1 MTTIRQ
7 TSVRALGLLVLAG
20 LLSPISSQA
29 ADSSIIKLAVS
40 ALQGKVESQS
50 VHQIPA
56 SGSIEVG
63 FSPNGGAESLVLK
76 TIHAAQTDLKVLA
89 YSFTSVP
96 VTGALLRAVK
106 RGVKVT
112 LVVDEKHNLGT
123 GSARPAK
130 SALSALAIAG
140 ASVWTTSAFAIHHDK
155 IIISDGVHVQLG
167 SFNYSKSA
175 ADKNSENVLV
185 NWNNPELARVYQEH
199 FQRNLRSATKFT
211 PDY

>member
-1 MTTIRQ
+1 MSTIRQ
-7 TSVRALGLLVLAG
+7 TSVRALCLLALASF
-20 LLSPISSQA
+20 LLPINSQA
-29 ADSSIIKLAVS
+29 ADASILKLAVS
-40 ALQGKVESQS
+40 ALQGKVASQS

-56 SGSIEVG
+56 TGSIEVG
-63 FSPNGGAESLVLK
+63 FSPNGGAEALVLK
-76 TIHAAQTDLKVLA
+76 TINAAQVDLKVLA

-112 LVVDEKHNLGT
+112 LVVDEKHNLGA
-123 GSARPAK
+123 GGERRAK

-155 IIISDGVHVQLG
+155 VIVADGTHVQLG

-199 FQRNLRSATKFT
+199 FQRNLQSADKFT